1 LNRVER
7 RLINKNMKF
16 NFRKI
21 SAMAASLLVTG
32 MSVGVAAA
40 ANYPA
45 PFVQGGIA
53 NVAVVYGTGSGVS
66 ALDLVQAGNIQS
78 NLQSQMGS
86 TSTGTGATTTG
97 ETVQLFSGGTKIYL
111 NDSMNAVKSVLTKS
125 DLPTVLSDETFSGNV
140 DAKITQQIT
149 LGSYPKVTYKK
160 QPTNDD
166 DPNFALTLSTSTTN
180 MIYNASATMSK
191 AVNFSH
197 SDSEGQSLTLFG
209 QKFTVSA
216 DTSSTSIVLL
226 QSAEKIS
233 LDSEANPSQ
242 EVTIAGITY
251 TVELVSASDTAAT
264 IKVTDGAGN
273 SESREVN
280 EADSKKINGLT
291 VAVTNA
297 DETNLKLSASVVA
310 GSEKV
315 TLTHGSEVSMGEDDT
330 IIDGTTAYL
339 IGGTGATT
347 QIAVAIAAK
356 DSDYDAIKAGESF
369 VDPIFES
376 FKLDF
381 AGVNIGADST
391 ARELIT
397 LNPNGDDRMDI
408 KFSEH
413 RGNEKTI
420 TFLKNETNALEL
432 EWDDEDHEI
441 HVMEGA
447 NLTYKAYVVVGNE
460 DEGYLLKLSSVKNQT
475 TGYSNDYAK
484 FTDVFS
490 GDLYETTWTGE
501 GSGTLT
507 VGGKS
512 FGVTLSGLSAGA
524 TETFGVTLDY
534 PDSSGTGDAVIYPT
548 IQTPKGA
555 KVFFYEPLNVSID
568 VATEATRNVTTLR
581 MPDGDGYTDVVFTHA
596 PLPTNDDQWTVTV
609 GGTAAGSF
617 NTSLADATTLDI
629 TIGQLTYQLVGG
641 EGTADN
647 ITTVKLEDVG
657 GTSIA
662 VPALVIFEE
671 KDDNNEYHALITKFE
686 YGASS
691 DDGIGIDDVE
701 RTVWTDNSD
710 WESTMPG
717 DSKITKEADLW
728 GTLVT
733 TDASDSDQK
742 TAEISYPD
750 EQLYVQLY
758 VGEEDSSVVAGTSGT
773 TSSTPLG
780 EVLVM
785 DSEVSSV
792 SSKNLIIVGGSCINS
807 AAATVLG
814 GAYCGAAFTDSTG
827 VGSGQF
833 LIQGFDGAYTAGKL
847 ALVVAGYEAAD
858 TVNAATYL
866 KTKTVDTMKKYIG
879 TSATSA
885 EMVVEATV

>member
-21 SAMAASLLVTG
+21 SAMAASLLVAG

-66 ALDLVQAGNIQS
+66 ALDLVQSGNIQS
-78 NLQSQMGS
+78 NLQSQMGA
-86 TSTGTGATTTG
+86 TSSGTGATTTG

-111 NDSMNAVKSVLTKS
+111 NDSMNVVKSVLTKS

-140 DAKITQQIT
+140 DAKVTQQIT
-149 LGSYPKVTYKK
+149 LGTYPKVTYKK

-166 DPNFALTLSTSTTN
+166 DPNFGLTLSTSTSN

-191 AVNFSH
+191 AVNFTH

-216 DTSSTSIVLL
+216 DTSATSLVLL

-242 EVTIAGITY
+242 EVTIAGLTY
-251 TVELVSASDTAAT
+251 TVELVSSSDDAAT
-264 IKVTDGAGN
+264 IKVTDSAGN
-273 SESREVN
+273 SESREIN
-280 EADSKKINGLT
+280 EADSKKVNGLT

-315 TLTHGSEVSMGEDDT
+315 TLTHGSEVAMGEDDT
-330 IIDGTTAYL
+330 IIDGTTAYI
-339 IGGTGATT
+339 IGGTFATT

-356 DSDYDAIKAGESF
+356 DSDYDAIKSGESF
-369 VDPIFES
+369 VDPVFES

-381 AGVNIGADST
+381 AGVNIEADST
-391 ARELIT
+391 AREVFSLY
-397 LNPNGDDRMDI
+397 PNGDDQMDI
-408 KFSEH
+408 KFSDF
-413 RGNEKTI
+413 RGNEETI
-420 TFLKNETNALEL
+420 TFLKNETNTLEL
-432 EWDDEDHEI
+432 EYDDDDHEI
-441 HVMEGA
+441 HVMEGS
-447 NLTYKAYVVVGNE
+447 NLTYKAYVMVGNE

-490 GDLYETTWTGE
+490 EDVYETTWTGE
-501 GSGTLT
+501 GAGTLT

-512 FGVTLSGLSAGA
+512 FAVTLSGASSGA
-524 TETFGVTLDY
+524 SETFGVTLNY
-534 PDSSGTGDAVIYPT
+534 PDSSGADDAVIYPT

-555 KVFFYEPLNVSID
+555 KVAFYEPITITMSNWDGTASDL
-568 VATEATRNVTTLR
+568 AMLR
-581 MPDGDGYTDVVFTHA
+581 FPDGDGYTDFTVA
-596 PLPTNDDQWTVTV
+596 FNNQTANGSYWTVDSNTINTTGATETFDLTV
-609 GGTAAGSF
+609 
-617 NTSLADATTLDI
+617 
-629 TIGQLTYQLVGG
+629 GQLTYRVTAAGANQTTITLENVAGG
-641 EGTADN
+641 N
-647 ITTVKLEDVG
+647 
-657 GTSIA
+657 IA

-701 RTVWTDNSD
+701 RTVWADNSD
-710 WESTMPG
+710 WESTMPS

-750 EQLYVQLY
+750 EQLYVQIY
-758 VGEEDSSVVAGTSGT
+758 IGEEDSSVVAGTTGT

-814 GAYCGAAFTDSTG
+814 GAYCGAAFTDATG

-885 EMVVEATV
+885 EMVVETTA